1 MKNIKGILIVFAI
14 FVITFIVTILQLK
27 YLGIKEG
34 PLFSK
39 VALLIFI
46 NINILSL
53 LLLIFFVTRG
63 LSKLYFERKQKVIGS
78 RFRTK
83 LVVAFVG
90 LTLIPSILLFV
101 VSSRLITN
109 SINKWFSLE
118 IHKPI
123 KDSMEVARSFYTRE
137 RERALSYAKSIS
149 SGTGEFMEALPE
161 RSAPFTDKSYRVIRL
176 KKPDGSDIVK
186 NAFNGT
192 ADTEV
197 ISVEAG
203 DVIRAAAPVRTED
216 GISGV
221 VVVETVLPRGI
232 VNKMEAIR
240 RAHNEYSQLETFQSP
255 IKLLYFLV
263 LTIAT
268 LLIVFLALWVS
279 LRIAKGIT
287 VPIKE
292 LAEATN
298 AVAHGNMDFRID
310 TKREDEIG
318 FLIDSFNSMVE
329 ELKDGKRSLEH
340 AYIESDR
347 RRLSMEA
354 ILENINTGVIFLE
367 NSGRVVTINNAAC
380 SILNLNSSD
389 TIGKSYKEILELIKS
404 EDLNPMI
411 KRLGEKDSSSVEK
424 EIHAHINGR
433 PVTLRIYLTALK
445 DSRGEAIGTL
455 VVFDDLTEI
464 IKAQKALAWQE
475 VAKRI
480 AHEIKNP
487 LTPIK
492 LSTERIM
499 KKWDEKAGDFEE
511 VLKRAT
517 RTIVKEVDG
526 LRGLVDE
533 FSRFG
538 KLPIINPVSCNINS
552 VVEEV
557 VDLYKDFK
565 DITIITFLEDIPK
578 IEVDREQIKR
588 ALINLID
595 NAIQAKAE
603 RILLNTY
610 YEPAVG
616 LAKIEVIDDGTGIKE
631 EDKDKLFLPYFS
643 TKKGGTGLGLA
654 MVNRII
660 TEHRGY
666 IRVKDNEPEGTRFII
681 ELPLKR

>member
-1 MKNIKGILIVFAI
+1 MKNKGILIVFAI

-34 PLFSK
+34 PLFSRI
-39 VALLIFI
+39 ALLIFI
-46 NINILSL
+46 NINIISL
-53 LLLIFFVTRG
+53 LLLVFFVTRG

-101 VSSRLITN
+101 ISSRLITN
-109 SINKWFSLE
+109 AIDKWFSME
-118 IHKPI
+118 IQKPI
-123 KDSMEVARSFYTRE
+123 KDSMEVAKSFYARE

-149 SGTGEFMEALPE
+149 SGTGEFTNE
-161 RSAPFTDKSYRVIRL
+161 SYKVIRL

-186 NAFNGT
+186 GAFNGK

-197 ISVEAG
+197 ISTEPG
-203 DVIRAAAPVRTED
+203 DVIRAVAPVRVED
-216 GISGV
+216 GISEV
-221 VVVETVLPRGI
+221 VIVETVLPRDI

-240 RAHNEYSQLETFQSP
+240 MAHNEYSQLEAFQSP

-268 LLIVFLALWVS
+268 MLIVFLALWVS
-279 LRIAKGIT
+279 LRISKGIT

-298 AVAHGNMDFRID
+298 AVAHGNMDFRIN

-318 FLIDSFNSMVE
+318 FLIDSFNSMVK
-329 ELKDGKRSLEH
+329 ELKDGKRSLEQ

-380 SILNLNSSD
+380 SILNLNSAN
-389 TIGKSYKEILELIKS
+389 TIGKSYKEILEIIKS

-411 KRLGEKDSSSVEK
+411 KRLSGKDSSSVEK
-424 EIHAHINGR
+424 EIHANINGR

-445 DSRGEAIGTL
+445 DSKGEAIGTL

-499 KKWDEKAGDFEE
+499 KKWDGKAGDFEE

-538 KLPIINPVSCNINS
+538 KLPVINPVACNINS
-552 VVEEV
+552 IVEEV
-557 VDLYKDFK
+557 ADLYRDFK
-565 DITIITFLEDIPK
+565 DITIITYLEDIPE

-595 NAIQAKAE
+595 NAIQAKTE
-603 RILLNTY
+603 KILLNTY
-610 YEPAVG
+610 YKPAVG

-666 IRVKDNEPEGTRFII
+666 IRVKDNEPKGSRFII